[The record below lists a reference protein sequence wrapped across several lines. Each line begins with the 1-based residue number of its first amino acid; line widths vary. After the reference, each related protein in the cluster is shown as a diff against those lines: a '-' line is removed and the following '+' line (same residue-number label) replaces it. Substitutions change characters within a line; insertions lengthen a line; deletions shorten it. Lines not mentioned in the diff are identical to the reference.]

1 MDIIIKRQEKCF
13 KKSFFKSALER
24 ALNKLFPNKEIK
36 IITDGDEAVI
46 KACRMLELD
55 HEIVGKDEHPKGDAI
70 ICFWDGPK
78 YINMPPEIID
88 PESAKM
94 AKFLSHYQKNGSVG
108 DGYTDIRHQFPSWKF
123 RAIQTIFNMKNK
135 GIHVD
140 EEYAISQFLKYKQ
153 SAKVIEDELALGED
167 STIIH
172 NVDTIDRTRM
182 ELDPTSPIFDEIKLR
197 LTHDNGRAGDDIPVA
212 DETTTMLVD
221 SETTRRAFLD
231 ELEQLRFYRNLWE
244 QIAMN
249 FDIYKTYA

>member
-55 HEIVGKDEHPKGDAI
+55 HEIVGKDEHPDADAI
-70 ICFWDGPK
+70 IAFWDGPK
-78 YINMPPEIID
+78 YINMPPEIVD
-88 PESAKM
+88 PESAKV

-172 NVDTIDRTRM
+172 NVDVITRTR
-182 ELDPTSPIFDEIKLR
+182 F
-197 LTHDNGRAGDDIPVA
+197 DNGGADDDA
-212 DETTTMLVD
+212 MTDETNTEIVEAEVTK
-221 SETTRRAFLD
+221 RQFLD

-249 FDIYKTYA
+249 FDIYKAYA